1 MALAAGALIVIAM
14 IFGPSLWVKFVMR
27 RYSTEKPEMPGTGGE
42 LAKHLIKRFS
52 LKDVEVET
60 TELGDHYD
68 PIEKKVRLSR
78 EHYESKSLT
87 AVAIAAHEVGH
98 AIQDHQGDRRLATR
112 TKMVPIV
119 NLLARWSVVII
130 SLSPVIGI
138 ITRHPIPFSLLLFP
152 IGLSGF
158 IARMM
163 ITCSL
168 IHCQLNLMQV
178 FLKHYPILRE
188 GDYVSQ
194 SNEKAVSHVL
204 RAAAL
209 TYVSA
214 ALADILNLN
223 RWTFIFFKA
232 MKSLNKDLSFIIVNA
247 IFLVGNIFFW
257 FFFELGF
264 LLITELNSLRTTN
277 TTYKI

>member
-1 MALAAGALIVIAM
+1 MLYVFSVLIVLVI

-68 PIEKKVRLSR
+68 PIEKKVRLLP
-78 EHYESKSLT
+78 EHYGAKSLT
-87 AVAIAAHEVGH
+87 AIAIAAHEVGH
-98 AIQDHQGDRRLATR
+98 AIQDHQGDKRLAIR

-138 ITRHPIPFSLLLFP
+138 ITRHPIPFSLLLFL
-152 IGLSGF
+152 GLSGF

-163 ITCSL
+163 IHAVTLPVEFDASFSKAL
-168 IHCQLNLMQV
+168 
-178 FLKHYPILRE
+178 PILRE

-214 ALADILNLN
+214 ALADILNLG
-223 RWTFIFFKA
+223 RWALI
-232 MKSLNKDLSFIIVNA
+232 
-247 IFLVGNIFFW
+247 
-257 FFFELGF
+257 
-264 LLITELNSLRTTN
+264 LLRR
-277 TTYKI
+277 

>member
-1 MALAAGALIVIAM
+1 MAIAAGALIVLAV

-27 RYSTEKPEMPGTGGE
+27 RYSNEQPEMPGTGGE

-52 LKDVEVET
+52 LKDVEVEI

-119 NLLARWSVVII
+119 NLLARWSVVFI

-138 ITRHPIPFSLLLFP
+138 ITRHPIPFSLLLF

-163 ITCSL
+163 IHAVTLPIEFDASFSKAL
-168 IHCQLNLMQV
+168 
-178 FLKHYPILRE
+178 PILRE

-214 ALADILNLN
+214 ALADILNLS
-223 RWTFIFFKA
+223 RWIFI
-232 MKSLNKDLSFIIVNA
+232 
-247 IFLVGNIFFW
+247 
-257 FFFELGF
+257 
-264 LLITELNSLRTTN
+264 LLRR
-277 TTYKI
+277 

>member
-1 MALAAGALIVIAM
+1 MLYALGVLIVLAI
-14 IFGPSLWVKFVMR
+14 IFGPSLWVKLVMS
-27 RYSTEKPEMPGTGGE
+27 RYSSEKPEMPGTGGE

-68 PIEKKVRLSR
+68 PIEKKVRLLP
-78 EHYESKSLT
+78 EHYGSKSLT
-87 AVAIAAHEVGH
+87 AIAIAAHEVGH
-98 AIQDHQGDRRLATR
+98 AIQDHQGDKRLATR

-138 ITRHPIPFSLLLFP
+138 ITRHPIPFSLLLF

-163 ITCSL
+163 IHAVTLPIEFDASFSKAL
-168 IHCQLNLMQV
+168 
-178 FLKHYPILRE
+178 PILRE

-214 ALADILNLN
+214 ALADILNLS
-223 RWTFIFFKA
+223 RWIFI
-232 MKSLNKDLSFIIVNA
+232 
-247 IFLVGNIFFW
+247 
-257 FFFELGF
+257 
-264 LLITELNSLRTTN
+264 LLRR
-277 TTYKI
+277 

>member
-1 MALAAGALIVIAM
+1 MALAAGALIVLAV
-14 IFGPSLWVKFVMR
+14 IFRPSLWVKFLMR
-27 RYSTEKPEMPGTGGE
+27 RYSTEKPELPGTGGE

-52 LKDVEVET
+52 LKDVEVEI

-98 AIQDHQGDRRLATR
+98 AIQDHQGDKRLATR

-138 ITRHPIPFSLLLFP
+138 ITRHPIPFSLLLF

-163 ITCSL
+163 MHAVTLPIEFDASFSKAL
-168 IHCQLNLMQV
+168 
-178 FLKHYPILRE
+178 PILRE

-214 ALADILNLN
+214 ALADILNLS
-223 RWTFIFFKA
+223 RWIFI
-232 MKSLNKDLSFIIVNA
+232 
-247 IFLVGNIFFW
+247 
-257 FFFELGF
+257 
-264 LLITELNSLRTTN
+264 LLRR
-277 TTYKI
+277 

>member
-1 MALAAGALIVIAM
+1 MALVVGVLIILAI

-112 TKMVPIV
+112 TKMVPIA

-138 ITRHPIPFSLLLFP
+138 ITRHPIPFSLLLF

-163 ITCSL
+163 IHAVTLPIEFDASFSKAL
-168 IHCQLNLMQV
+168 
-178 FLKHYPILRE
+178 PILRE

-214 ALADILNLN
+214 ALADILNLS
-223 RWTFIFFKA
+223 RWIFI
-232 MKSLNKDLSFIIVNA
+232 
-247 IFLVGNIFFW
+247 
-257 FFFELGF
+257 
-264 LLITELNSLRTTN
+264 LLRR
-277 TTYKI
+277 

>member
-1 MALAAGALIVIAM
+1 MFYALGVLIVLAI

-68 PIEKKVRLSR
+68 PIEKKVRLLP
-78 EHYESKSLT
+78 EHYGSKSLT
-87 AVAIAAHEVGH
+87 AIAIAAHEVGH
-98 AIQDHQGDRRLATR
+98 AIQDHQGDKRLATR

-119 NLLARWSVVII
+119 NLLARWSVVVI

-138 ITRHPIPFSLLLFP
+138 ITRHPMPFSLLLFL
-152 IGLSGF
+152 GLSGF

-163 ITCSL
+163 VHAVTLPIEFDASFSKAL
-168 IHCQLNLMQV
+168 
-178 FLKHYPILRE
+178 PILRE
-188 GDYVSQ
+188 GNYVSQ

-214 ALADILNLN
+214 ALADILNLG
-223 RWTFIFFKA
+223 RWIVI
-232 MKSLNKDLSFIIVNA
+232 LS
-247 IFLVGNIFFW
+247 
-257 FFFELGF
+257 
-264 LLITELNSLRTTN
+264 RR
-277 TTYKI
+277 

>member
-1 MALAAGALIVIAM
+1 MALAAGALIVIAV
-14 IFGPSLWVKFVMR
+14 IFGQSLWVKLVMS
-27 RYSTEKPEMPGTGGE
+27 RYSSEKPEMPGTGGE

-52 LKDVEVET
+52 LKDVEVEI

-138 ITRHPIPFSLLLFP
+138 ITRHPIPFSLLLF

-163 ITCSL
+163 MHAVTLPIEFDASFSKAL
-168 IHCQLNLMQV
+168 
-178 FLKHYPILRE
+178 PILRE

-214 ALADILNLN
+214 ALADILNLS
-223 RWTFIFFKA
+223 RWIFI
-232 MKSLNKDLSFIIVNA
+232 
-247 IFLVGNIFFW
+247 
-257 FFFELGF
+257 
-264 LLITELNSLRTTN
+264 LLRR
-277 TTYKI
+277 

>member
-1 MALAAGALIVIAM
+1 MLYALGVLIVLAI

-87 AVAIAAHEVGH
+87 AVAIAAHEVEH

-138 ITRHPIPFSLLLFP
+138 ITRHPIPFSLLLF

-163 ITCSL
+163 MHAVTLPIEFDASFSKAL
-168 IHCQLNLMQV
+168 
-178 FLKHYPILRE
+178 PILRE

-214 ALADILNLN
+214 ALADTLNLS
-223 RWTFIFFKA
+223 RWIFI
-232 MKSLNKDLSFIIVNA
+232 
-247 IFLVGNIFFW
+247 
-257 FFFELGF
+257 
-264 LLITELNSLRTTN
+264 LLRR
-277 TTYKI
+277 

>member
-1 MALAAGALIVIAM
+1 MVLAVGALIVLAL
-14 IFGPSLWVKFVMR
+14 IFGPSLWVKLVMK
-27 RYSTEKPEMPGTGGE
+27 RYSLEKPEIPGTGGE

-52 LKDVEVET
+52 LKDVEVEI

-98 AIQDHQGDRRLATR
+98 AIQDYQGDKRLATR

-138 ITRHPIPFSLLLFP
+138 ITRHPIPFSLLLF

-163 ITCSL
+163 MHAVTLPIEFDASFSKAL
-168 IHCQLNLMQV
+168 
-178 FLKHYPILRE
+178 PILRE
-188 GDYVSQ
+188 GNYVSQ
-194 SNEKAVSHVL
+194 SNEKAVSSVL

-214 ALADILNLN
+214 ALADILNLS
-223 RWTFIFFKA
+223 RW
-232 MKSLNKDLSFIIVNA
+232 IV
-247 IFLVGNIFFW
+247 I
-257 FFFELGF
+257 
-264 LLITELNSLRTTN
+264 LLRR
-277 TTYKI
+277 

>member
-1 MALAAGALIVIAM
+1 MLYVFSVLIVLVI

-68 PIEKKVRLSR
+68 PIEKKVRLLP

-87 AVAIAAHEVGH
+87 AIAIAAHEVGH
-98 AIQDHQGDRRLATR
+98 AIQDHQGDKRLAIR

-138 ITRHPIPFSLLLFP
+138 ITRHPIPFSLLLFL
-152 IGLSGF
+152 GLSGF

-163 ITCSL
+163 IHAVTLPVEFDASFSKAL
-168 IHCQLNLMQV
+168 
-178 FLKHYPILRE
+178 PILRE

-214 ALADILNLN
+214 ALADILNLS
-223 RWTFIFFKA
+223 RWAFI
-232 MKSLNKDLSFIIVNA
+232 
-247 IFLVGNIFFW
+247 
-257 FFFELGF
+257 
-264 LLITELNSLRTTN
+264 LLRR
-277 TTYKI
+277 